1 MEIKSLSLYSPF
13 ALALIFIVK
22 LITLKF
28 LISLYGIS
36 NSSDIF
42 VIVGLIQ
49 LLAIFQFG
57 KFAKAKTAFLLDEI
71 TKKELQLIFSMFSI
85 LILIIFISS
94 FVAYSYFIKSEI
106 HILYA
111 FLYGF
116 FLVTSSF
123 YLLKSES
130 LGRNLFGYLTILFL
144 NLTLLFSVLIGAIQP
159 YIPII
164 TLLGI
169 NLFMISKLI
178 EIKKID
184 ISISSKIKGGNFFKI
199 ESISILLG
207 STELFILSFISSP
220 QEILIYYFLTRIIY
234 SPILFYGNISRFL
247 WSKGLNYIGNKSL
260 SNPIYDNFF
269 HSSVVLFALFL
280 CYLFIDELIYFLNPE
295 LFFDNLLLLY
305 LIFSYSLIQLINRF
319 YKNKYLG
326 EALHEKQGNFFFIA
340 GSVYLILLI
349 FFLFNF
355 PSIEVFLVL
364 KNIYYLSLLTY
375 NVFFKFIWKAE

>member
-42 VIVGLIQ
+42 VIVGLMQ

-184 ISISSKIKGGNFFKI
+184 ISISSKIKGGNFF
-199 ESISILLG
+199 
-207 STELFILSFISSP
+207 
-220 QEILIYYFLTRIIY
+220 
-234 SPILFYGNISRFL
+234 
-247 WSKGLNYIGNKSL
+247 
-260 SNPIYDNFF
+260 
-269 HSSVVLFALFL
+269 
-280 CYLFIDELIYFLNPE
+280 
-295 LFFDNLLLLY
+295 
-305 LIFSYSLIQLINRF
+305 
-319 YKNKYLG
+319 
-326 EALHEKQGNFFFIA
+326 
-340 GSVYLILLI
+340 
-349 FFLFNF
+349 
-355 PSIEVFLVL
+355 
-364 KNIYYLSLLTY
+364 
-375 NVFFKFIWKAE
+375 